1 MNFTFVTALYEI
13 PRHLHDG
20 RTFDM
25 YQKWFSE
32 TLKIPVPMV
41 IYTEEKNRTIIESA
55 RKNLPTKVIYSELNN
70 VPFFH
75 TKPVIESIIKNSP
88 EDSNIKK
95 LLNRVPNVL
104 EFNCYDYIPIVNS
117 KFVWMLDAVH
127 NNFFNTDM
135 FFWIDAG
142 LSRFMAFDISIPSF
156 NVKLIDKIHN
166 ENLLYMQI
174 GRQDKLENILNG
186 KESVESNIGNC
197 VNFIM
202 AGFWGGNKQMITD
215 VCEMGKKLY
224 FTEYIEKYRIDNEQ
238 VLFGF
243 ILQKFKTNLLLVP
256 NVRKEYLNYYVFC
269 DQHIS

>member
-1 MNFTFVTALYEI
+1 
-13 PRHLHDG
+13 
-20 RTFDM
+20 
-25 YQKWFSE
+25 
-32 TLKIPVPMV
+32 
-41 IYTEEKNRTIIESA
+41 
-55 RKNLPTKVIYSELNN
+55 
-70 VPFFH
+70 
-75 TKPVIESIIKNSP
+75 
-88 EDSNIKK
+88 
-95 LLNRVPNVL
+95 
-104 EFNCYDYIPIVNS
+104 
-117 KFVWMLDAVH
+117 
-127 NNFFNTDM
+127 
-135 FFWIDAG
+135 
-142 LSRFMAFDISIPSF
+142 MAFDISIPSF

-269 DQHIS
+269 DKHTS